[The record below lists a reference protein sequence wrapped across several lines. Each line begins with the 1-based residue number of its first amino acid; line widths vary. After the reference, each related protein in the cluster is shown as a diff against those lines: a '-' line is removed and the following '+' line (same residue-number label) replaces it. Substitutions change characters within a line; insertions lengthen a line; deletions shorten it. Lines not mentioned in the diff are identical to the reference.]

1 MMSLLREKG
10 SVFVHSSVDNMGKGL
25 RKKLW
30 VNRGRAVESLWMKF
44 GQLSSSAQALHA
56 LPNCPQNSPH
66 ALPGVILTLST
77 RAHSNALDSIRLFLG
92 LSPLSTQPIT
102 TTTINI
108 YKK

>member
-1 MMSLLREKG
+1 MMPVLREKG

-30 VNRGRAVESLWMKF
+30 VSRGRVVENLWMKY
-44 GQLSSSAQALHA
+44 GQLSSSAQALHT
-56 LPNCPQNSPH
+56 LPNSPQNSPH
-66 ALPGVILTLST
+66 ALHGVMLALST
-77 RAHSNALDSIRLFLG
+77 PAHSNALGSIRLFLG
-92 LSPLSTQPIT
+92 LSPLSTQPTT